1 MGWQDAPALDS
12 GGGWQSAPAVDEH
25 MAAPSEPEQNFIA
38 DRVFK
43 AVDRSPIGFVADIY
57 KRGMRGE
64 LITPE
69 EESKLRGLTMGA
81 ADPSVG
87 IAQFVANKLGF
98 GEPVNRAISGKEAEY
113 QAGRE
118 AVGREGFDAF
128 RMAGNIGVSALPVA
142 AVTKAAP
149 VVTAFERARQGA
161 GIGGAMGLATPVTD
175 VQDAEDYEKTKIK
188 QELIGM
194 GLGAAIPAGTDLTLG
209 MLRSIKNIIKPH
221 FSQQAVTQTAGRVA
235 RDVAGDRAD
244 DVVAQL
250 ERAQQGETAAQ
261 AAVPAGS
268 TEFAALQRIAQRGQ
282 DPSGY
287 RDIRLAEAKKIGDM
301 WEELNQKM
309 WPLGKKELETANIAG
324 KTLPK
329 LQGEADKLSGA
340 AASKVEDVRRF
351 GAAGQRAENMAQ
363 NWFPVEGMPRT
374 PGRYSYANEL
384 AQRAEGVVGK
394 SADESL
400 LFGEAA
406 RFKQMQADSLA
417 AHGLRPLESKSI
429 INSIDSAMNVPG
441 KRASK
446 VVQQTLGELKTRL
459 DDLSTDGVL
468 DAHDLYTI
476 RKEIGNSIK
485 AYSKESQNWDKNL
498 TAGLERNIQKAID
511 DAVEKSGGARWRQ
524 YLTKYSEGAQKIT
537 DRVAREKEAT
547 KMASEG
553 MTRAREIAGADEV
566 PISIPNVLSRPVMII
581 NAVLRRAQGVG
592 SEKTTAEIARLMQN
606 PREMA
611 AVMKAAKPSERAEL
625 MKVLAGRGLYMA
637 GTQAAAREVGAE

>member
-1 MGWQDAPALDS
+1 
-12 GGGWQSAPAVDEH
+12 
-25 MAAPSEPEQNFIA
+25 
-38 DRVFK
+38 
-43 AVDRSPIGFVADIY
+43 
-57 KRGMRGE
+57 
-64 LITPE
+64 
-69 EESKLRGLTMGA
+69 
-81 ADPSVG
+81 
-87 IAQFVANKLGF
+87 
-98 GEPVNRAISGKEAEY
+98 
-113 QAGRE
+113 
-118 AVGREGFDAF
+118 
-128 RMAGNIGVSALPVA
+128 
-142 AVTKAAP
+142 
-149 VVTAFERARQGA
+149 
-161 GIGGAMGLATPVTD
+161 
-175 VQDAEDYEKTKIK
+175 
-188 QELIGM
+188 
-194 GLGAAIPAGTDLTLG
+194 
-209 MLRSIKNIIKPH
+209 
-221 FSQQAVTQTAGRVA
+221 
-235 RDVAGDRAD
+235 
-244 DVVAQL
+244 
-250 ERAQQGETAAQ
+250 
-261 AAVPAGS
+261 
-268 TEFAALQRIAQRGQ
+268 
-282 DPSGY
+282 
-287 RDIRLAEAKKIGDM
+287 
-301 WEELNQKM
+301 
-309 WPLGKKELETANIAG
+309 
-324 KTLPK
+324 
-329 LQGEADKLSGA
+329 
-340 AASKVEDVRRF
+340 
-351 GAAGQRAENMAQ
+351 MAQ